1 ERPEVLAAMV
11 YGFGDLLDEG
21 RNERD
26 RLAWA
31 LQRWKPARLAPDFAT
46 VQQIAWSLAP
56 GSRGH
61 TRMQRELRQLAVLPA
76 PESLRDRA
84 AFCLCL
90 ATNYAG
96 FVGGLLQGPHRV
108 RGS

>member
-1 ERPEVLAAMV
+1 MRTWSKQVH
-11 YGFGDLLDEG
+11 
-21 RNERD
+21 
-26 RLAWA
+26 
-31 LQRWKPARLAPDFAT
+31 PARPM
-46 VQQIAWSLAP
+46 ISRRP

-61 TRMQRELRQLAVLPA
+61 TRIQRELRQLAVMPA
-76 PESLRDRA
+76 PTALQDRA

-96 FVGGLLQGPHRV
+96 FVSGMLPLERPV